1 MYQCKYCGRYLK
13 SEYDN
18 CPGCGSTHFQKV
30 NNNGVMK
37 ITTVPQGGY
46 KINYNNMKKD
56 NLSGIVFIIAGIIFF
71 PLGALSTF
79 TYFGFDILINTT
91 EESFDGIN
99 SLFYGLIL
107 TIIGMGLL
115 YFGIKAIIEHKE
127 KMKKLKQL
135 IQIGVLI
142 KNLPYDVKPTGIIIN
157 GRSIYCIEVMYELD
171 NGTKIPLTSEGKYDG
186 RLSRGD
192 GTVDLLIDP
201 TDHTNY
207 FIDFEIY

>member
-46 KINYNNMKKD
+46 KINYNNMKND
-56 NLSGIVFIIAGIIFF
+56 NLLGLLLIIMGFIFLSSWFSIFIF
-71 PLGALSTF
+71 V
-79 TYFGFDILINTT
+79 GFDIFSIIRTG
-91 EESFDGIN
+91 ESFGGI
-99 SLFYGLIL
+99 FFIFEIPF
-107 TIIGMGLL
+107 IIVGVALL
-115 YFGIKAIIEHKE
+115 YFGMKINKKHKE
-127 KMKKLKQL
+127 KIKKLKQL
-135 IQIGVLI
+135 TQIGVLI
-142 KNLPYDVKPTGIIIN
+142 KNLPYDVKPTGTIIN